1 MRVRTPL
8 RRLWPRSLGRQ
19 FMLAVVVLALLIS
32 AGGITAVVAL
42 RTSANATRAL
52 ANEQLTQLRQAQELV
67 QHTLLIER
75 ESAQLQK
82 TASVEALR
90 RHYAEIL
97 TNLGAFEQLSERLAA
112 ADDDIEVLDLHQ
124 SSQLFRNAVN
134 IVAQWRESELQRAA
148 AGAANTVNATAS
160 AAANTSAMQAVA
172 ERTAAGRRSVDAL
185 YLQAGAMVA
194 AAQQLSA
201 RHTHAFQQ
209 SMQAL
214 AAVSE
219 RNEHWVTALLA
230 GSVAFACLA
239 AYGLLGRHVLQRLLQ
254 VSRSLR
260 HGHSDGA
267 PGAVPVAGDD
277 EIGQM
282 ARAVEQFQQ
291 DRWQLALAHEALQAE
306 RARQEQLLHEL
317 AQAQG
322 QLLQSEKMASIGQL
336 AAGVAH
342 EINNPVSFVNANLG
356 SLQRYVAG
364 LLDMVS
370 AYEQYE
376 VELAPATRAAL
387 AQIKQTAD
395 LDYVREDM
403 PALLAESLDGLQRV
417 KSIVQGLKEF
427 SHVDEAQ
434 VQRANLETY
443 LETTVKIV
451 WNELKYKVELVRE
464 YGGIPEVDC
473 MPAQLSQVFMNL
485 LVNAGQAIKEHGRIT
500 LRTGHDTRNVW
511 VEVEDTGSGIR
522 PEHLSRIFDP
532 FFTTKPV
539 GQGTGLGLSISY
551 GIVRKHGGQIEARS
565 ALGSG
570 TCFRVTLPL
579 PTEA

>member
-1 MRVRTPL
+1 MRARVPL
-8 RRLWPRSLGRQ
+8 RGLWPRSLGRQ
-19 FMLAVVVLALLIS
+19 FTLAVVVLTLLIS

-42 RTSANATRAL
+42 RTSADATRAL
-52 ANEQLTQLRQAQELV
+52 ANEQLTQLQQAQELV

-97 TNLGAFEQLSERLAA
+97 RNLEAFEQLSERLAA

-134 IVAQWRESELQRAA
+134 IVAQWWESELQRGAAGGPNTINAA
-148 AGAANTVNATAS
+148 AS
-160 AAANTSAMQAVA
+160 ASAMQAAA

-194 AAQQLSA
+194 SAQQVSA

-214 AAVSE
+214 AAESE

-260 HGHSDGA
+260 HGHADGA

-291 DRWQLALAHEALQAE
+291 DRWQLARAHEALQAE

-342 EINNPVSFVNANLG
+342 EINNPISFVNANLG
-356 SLQRYVAG
+356 SLQRYAAG

-370 AYEQYE
+370 AYERHE
-376 VELAPATRAAL
+376 AELAPATRAAL
-387 AQIKQTAD
+387 AQVKQAAD

-434 VQRANLETY
+434 EQRANLETY
-443 LETTVKIV
+443 LDTTVKIV

-485 LVNAGQAIKEHGRIT
+485 LVNAGQAINEHGRIT
-500 LRTGHDTRNVW
+500 LRTGHDARNVW
-511 VEVEDTGSGIR
+511 VEVEDTGGGIR

-565 ALGSG
+565 ELGSG

-579 PTEA
+579 LAEA

>member
-1 MRVRTPL
+1 
-8 RRLWPRSLGRQ
+8 
-19 FMLAVVVLALLIS
+19 MLAVVVLALLIS

-148 AGAANTVNATAS
+148 AGGANTVNATAS
-160 AAANTSAMQAVA
+160 ASAMQAVA

-464 YGGIPEVDC
+464 YGSIPEVDC

>member
-1 MRVRTPL
+1 
-8 RRLWPRSLGRQ
+8 
-19 FMLAVVVLALLIS
+19 MLAVVVLALLIS

-52 ANEQLTQLRQAQELV
+52 AGEQLTRLRQAQELV

-82 TASVEALR
+82 SASVEALR

-97 TNLGAFEQLSERLAA
+97 TNLAAFEQLSERLAA
-112 ADDDIEVLDLHQ
+112 ADDDIDVLDLHQ

-134 IVAQWRESELQRAA
+134 IVAQWWESELQRAA
-148 AGAANTVNATAS
+148 SGGPGTANVATSVATNAST
-160 AAANTSAMQAVA
+160 MQAA

-230 GSVAFACLA
+230 GSVVFACLV
-239 AYGLLGRHVLQRLLQ
+239 AYGLLGRQVLHRLLQ

-282 ARAVEQFQQ
+282 ARAVELFQQ

-364 LLDMVS
+364 LLDTVS

-376 VELAPATRAAL
+376 VELSPATRAAL
-387 AQIKQTAD
+387 AQVKQAAD
-395 LDYVREDM
+395 LEYVREDM
-403 PALLAESLDGLQRV
+403 PALLVESLDGLQRV

-427 SHVDEAQ
+427 SHVDEAH
-434 VQRANLETY
+434 VQRANLEAY

-451 WNELKYKVELVRE
+451 WNELKYKAELVRE
-464 YGGIPEVDC
+464 YSGIPEVDC

-485 LVNAGQAIKEHGRIT
+485 LVNAGQAIHEHGRIT
-500 LRTGHDTRNVW
+500 LRTGHDARNVW

-565 ALGSG
+565 ELGSG

-579 PTEA
+579 PAEA

>member
-1 MRVRTPL
+1 MRARLPL
-8 RRLWPRSLGRQ
+8 RGLWPRSLGRQ
-19 FMLAVVVLALLIS
+19 FMLAVVVLTLLIS

-97 TNLGAFEQLSERLAA
+97 TNLAAFEQLSERLAA
-112 ADDDIEVLDLHQ
+112 ADDDIDVLDLHQ

-134 IVAQWRESELQRAA
+134 IVAQWWESELQRAA
-148 AGAANTVNATAS
+148 AGGPNTVNVAANAS
-160 AAANTSAMQAVA
+160 AMPAAA

-364 LLDMVS
+364 LLDMVA

-376 VELAPATRAAL
+376 AELAPATRAAL
-387 AQIKQTAD
+387 AQIKQAAD

-464 YGGIPEVDC
+464 YSGIPEVDC

-485 LVNAGQAIKEHGRIT
+485 LVNAGQAIHEQGRIT
-500 LRTGHDTRNVW
+500 LRTGHDARNVW

-565 ALGSG
+565 EVGSG

>member
-1 MRVRTPL
+1 MRARVPL
-8 RRLWPRSLGRQ
+8 RGLWPRSLGRQ
-19 FMLAVVVLALLIS
+19 FLLAVVVLTLLIS

-42 RTSANATRAL
+42 RTSADATRAL
-52 ANEQLTQLRQAQELV
+52 ANEQLTQLRQAQALV

-97 TNLGAFEQLSERLAA
+97 RNLEAFEQLSERLAA

-134 IVAQWRESELQRAA
+134 IVAQWWESELQRGAAGGPNTINAA
-148 AGAANTVNATAS
+148 AS
-160 AAANTSAMQAVA
+160 ASAMQAAA

-194 AAQQLSA
+194 SAQQVSA

-370 AYEQYE
+370 AYEQHE
-376 VELAPATRAAL
+376 AELAPATRAAL
-387 AQIKQTAD
+387 AQAKQAAD

-485 LVNAGQAIKEHGRIT
+485 LVNAGQAINEHGRIT
-500 LRTGHDTRNVW
+500 LRTGHDARNVW
-511 VEVEDTGSGIR
+511 VEVEDTGGGIR

-565 ALGSG
+565 ELGSG

-579 PTEA
+579 PTEV